1 MRYEVD
7 WMVTMGRVS
16 EMGTEVIDANGT
28 TDARLQ
34 VQKLLARRF
43 KGITEF
49 NLYIKQ
55 TSYGEIKRYK

>member
-7 WMVTMGRVS
+7 WRVDMGKVS
-16 EMGTEVIDANGT
+16 EMGTEVIDAVDA
-28 TDARLQ
+28 TDARVQ

-55 TSYGEIKRYK
+55 TKKWKNK